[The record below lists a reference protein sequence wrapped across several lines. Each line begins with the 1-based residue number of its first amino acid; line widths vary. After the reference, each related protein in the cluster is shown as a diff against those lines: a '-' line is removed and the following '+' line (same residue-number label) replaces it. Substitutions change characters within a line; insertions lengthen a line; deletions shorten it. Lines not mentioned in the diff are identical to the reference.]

1 MAIDMLEDCELSAL
15 APSRLGM
22 KNFINDKP
30 MKGKP
35 MPNQEENFA
44 NLFGSANR
52 KKVASKIKGK
62 WSSLAT
68 DCDSIDSS
76 IKIVEEDVAAQIKK
90 SSTQKGYDLK
100 TTKLVIQESQTA
112 LGELKKLKASNCVGV
127 EEEKKVL
134 SEQKFQENLQK
145 LSEDAIAKAKG
156 ESTTSGGVSGVIGK
170 ITDSFKS
177 NKKVYL
183 IGGGILVLGIIG
195 YFAFK
200 NK

>member
-1 MAIDMLEDCELSAL
+1 MAIDMLEDNELSAL
-15 APSRLGM
+15 APSRLGL

-35 MPNQEENFA
+35 MPNQEECFA

-52 KKVASKIKGK
+52 KKVASRVQGK
-62 WSSLAT
+62 WSALAT
-68 DCDSIDSS
+68 DCISIDNS

-100 TTKLVIQESQTA
+100 TTKLIIQESQTA
-112 LGELKKLKASNCVGV
+112 LGELKKLKASNCASVD
-127 EEEKKVL
+127 EEKKNIA
-134 SEQKFQENLQK
+134 EEKFQEKLQQ

-156 ESTTSGGVSGVIGK
+156 ESTTSGGVSGVVGK
-170 ITDSFKS
+170 ITNSVKS
-177 NKKVYL
+177 NKNVYL
-183 IGGGILVLGIIG
+183 IGGGILVLGIVG

-200 NK
+200 K